1 MKHVWVWALLISL
14 VVHGLLL
21 ISIKMPNYSGGV
33 GSTDPLTVV
42 LQAPPPAPI
51 SAPAPAPAVSAPP
64 ARAASGSA
72 AQAVKPAKTT
82 KHVKSAATH
91 SAHSAAQTTALPAP
105 ALDDLRSRSLQMAR
119 LETQDP
125 NAGMRVRALTPQN
138 RDAIFGPYEESYG
151 RKVESVGTVNYP
163 PPVNGHALYGSVR
176 LTATINPDGKLVQVD
191 IRASSGS
198 SDLDQAARRIVQMA
212 SPFQPF
218 SDAMKA
224 EADLISITRTFNF
237 VHAGSAISSGQ

>member
-14 VVHGLLL
+14 VVHGVLL
-21 ISIKMPNYSGGV
+21 ISIKMPNHSVGT

-42 LQAPPPAPI
+42 LQAPSPAPI
-51 SAPAPAPAVSAPP
+51 STSVVSAPIP
-64 ARAASGSA
+64 RVASGK
-72 AQAVKPAKTT
+72 VVKTIKPAKTT
-82 KHVKSAATH
+82 KHITSAATH
-91 SAHSAAQTTALPAP
+91 SAHSAVKTMALPAP
-105 ALDDLRSRSLQMAR
+105 ALNDLRSRSLQMAR

-125 NAGMRVRALTPQN
+125 NAGMRVRSLTPQN

-163 PPVNGHALYGSVR
+163 PPVNGHSLYGSVR
-176 LTATINPDGKLVQVD
+176 LTATINSDGKLAQVD
-191 IRASSGS
+191 IRTSSGS
-198 SDLDQAARRIVQMA
+198 SDLDQAALRIVQMA

-218 SDAMKA
+218 NEAMKA
-224 EADLISITRTFNF
+224 EADLVRITRTFNF

>member
-14 VVHGLLL
+14 LVHGVLL

-33 GSTDPLTVV
+33 GSTDSLTVV

-51 SAPAPAPAVSAPP
+51 SAPAPAVSAPP
-64 ARAASGSA
+64 LRATAGKA
-72 AQAVKPAKTT
+72 VQAVKPVKTT
-82 KHVKSAATH
+82 KRVTTAATH
-91 SAHSAAQTTALPAP
+91 SALNTAQSTALPAP

-138 RDAIFGPYEESYG
+138 RDAIFGSYEESYG
-151 RKVESVGTVNYP
+151 RKVEAVGTVNYP

-191 IRASSGS
+191 IRTSSGS
-198 SDLDQAARRIVQMA
+198 SELDQAARRIVQMA

-218 SDAMKA
+218 SEAMKA